1 MFTNKKRRRIKP
13 FARPTSFDFNAVFD
27 LRHMQQQKYGS
38 AKAERELLF
47 PQTCNTDEGYQVM
60 EGEVLMQMNQ
70 GAQVRRYGDH
80 QMHCF
85 GFANGLKKEMANP
98 RGFFVCER
106 YEALAQLKYAGVAVT
121 GFKPEVD
128 IFEQGFV
135 VTVAGLNTIFNNG
148 DSDIHPGD
156 LICASVPPPRTG
168 FPGRGGGRA
177 ARAAGRAQNR
187 ANAQGGIPHSKIGFT
202 VTPHRTLVGEL
213 QNETLYEGG
222 ARVLSD
228 AQKSGIHELASRFIM
243 GTAMSYAKPGYPVD
257 VVLHR
262 CNIISVRRAAD
273 EDELDELDDSDFY
286 NSGRPS
292 APPEEKSEDRGSR
305 SRSGR
310 GADGRDR
317 RSPSR
322 GGGGSRRSP
331 RDSTFAAPK
340 APDANVSMTSNAPA
354 EKITKAKKKSSK
366 KDATK

>member
-38 AKAERELLF
+38 AKSRRELMF

-60 EGEVLMQMNQ
+60 EGEVLMQMN
-70 GAQVRRYGDH
+70 GGQVRLYGDH

-85 GFANGLKKEMANP
+85 GFANGLKKDP
-98 RGFFVCER
+98 RETTYCER
-106 YEALAQLKYAGVAVT
+106 YHALKQLKYAGVAVT

-156 LICASVPPPRTG
+156 LICASVPRPGTG
-168 FPGRGGGRA
+168 FPGLGGGRG

-202 VTPHRTLVGEL
+202 VTPYRTLLREL
-213 QNETLYEGG
+213 EVETLERRGLEIDQEISQEE
-222 ARVLSD
+222 RD
-228 AQKSGIHELASRFIM
+228 NIKELASQFIM
-243 GTAMSYAKPGYPVD
+243 GTAMSYAKQGYPVD

-262 CNIISVRRAAD
+262 CNIISVSRPAAFG
-273 EDELDELDDSDFY
+273 EDEEDNRSLVGNTRYQLNF
-286 NSGRPS
+286 GGLPM
-292 APPEEKSEDRGSR
+292 AP
-305 SRSGR
+305 
-310 GADGRDR
+310 
-317 RSPSR
+317 
-322 GGGGSRRSP
+322 
-331 RDSTFAAPK
+331 
-340 APDANVSMTSNAPA
+340 NAPA
-354 EKITKAKKKSSK
+354 AKLNMVPAEAAAKVTRVKKTVKSSK
-366 KDATK
+366 KNNK